1 MANGSYS
8 LKGGSLTAN
17 DNYMFVGDAGT
28 GTFTQS
34 GGTNSA
40 GSLNLGAGTRSVGT
54 YNLNGGELIVDS
66 IPKLSGTAAFNFGG
80 GTLQA
85 SAAFS
90 TALPMTLTG
99 SGGNANV
106 DTTSGAV
113 TFAGQLSGSGG
124 LNKIGGGA
132 LTLTGNNSY
141 TGTTTV
147 SCGTFKA
154 DNSAGSATGSGPVMV
169 NAGATLSGSG
179 IIGGPLEIAGELGP
193 GDSPEILT
201 VNNQVTFQP
210 GSALNAVVSGTAAG
224 SGYDQL
230 TTTGPVSLAGSL
242 NVTFGAFTPN
252 DNDILILI
260 NNSGALSGTFQYA
273 DKAEIGTFDG
283 FNWYIT
289 YEASDSG
296 APSLSGGNDVA
307 IYTQAVPEPAT
318 LTLLAAGA
326 IGLAAGMWRRKKCGA
341 RASRTGEPAPLQ
353 PSP

>member
-1 MANGSYS
+1 
-8 LKGGSLTAN
+8 
-17 DNYMFVGDAGT
+17 
-28 GTFTQS
+28 
-34 GGTNSA
+34 
-40 GSLNLGAGTRSVGT
+40 
-54 YNLNGGELIVDS
+54 
-66 IPKLSGTAAFNFGG
+66 
-80 GTLQA
+80 
-85 SAAFS
+85 
-90 TALPMTLTG
+90 MTLTG

-147 SCGTFKA
+147 SCGTFKV
-154 DNSAGSATGSGPVMV
+154 DNSAGSATGSGPVTV

-179 IIGGPLEIAGELGP
+179 IIGGPLEIAGALGP
-193 GDSPEILT
+193 GDSTEILT
-201 VNNQVTFQP
+201 VNNQVTFRP

-252 DNDILILI
+252 DNDILFLI

-273 DKAEIGTFDG
+273 DKAEIGTYDG

-289 YEASDSG
+289 YEANDAG

-307 IYTQAVPEPAT
+307 IYSV
-318 LTLLAAGA
+318 
-326 IGLAAGMWRRKKCGA
+326 RA
-341 RASRTGEPAPLQ
+341 RAIDADAACRRGDRDGRRHAAAEEAFPLRERNSRLSAASPHPGPLPEGEGDLVVHASETSRTQRRLSPCSPFPFSPFPLFTCSSH
-353 PSP
+353 PSEIART